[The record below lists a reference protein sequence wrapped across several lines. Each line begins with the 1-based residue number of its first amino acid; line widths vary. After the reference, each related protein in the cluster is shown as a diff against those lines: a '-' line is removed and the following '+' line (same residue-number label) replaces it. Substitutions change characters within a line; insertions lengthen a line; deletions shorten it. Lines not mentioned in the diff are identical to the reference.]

1 MGLGCSSLPA
11 PVLTPRNSDLHLQ
24 LFGSAS
30 PALVFDFMST
40 DSFKAVTSLH
50 WLLSSDSHKKHNT
63 CYSFPS
69 FSTDFSQHLE
79 KMHISSEILK
89 KSFLPRI
96 HSSGKSWW
104 VPGRCWKSMFWDSLP
119 QPRQKGQR
127 TQGTPF
133 SLTVHL
139 PSWILAPLCLTCYP
153 QSSPRPTYGRNL
165 CPWDSPAS
173 NTGVDYHFLLQGT
186 FLTRGSIPPL
196 LHLLH
201 WRFFTTST
209 TWEAQ
214 SSNYL
219 VFVAKIL
226 IYLWLLPC
234 LFKAA
239 SQNHQRYCV
248 LGLSPQIIHNSQLLC
263 CAFFSVNK
271 SISHECGLDATM
283 TI

>member
-40 DSFKAVTSLH
+40 ESFKAVTSLH
-50 WLLSSDSHKKHNT
+50 WLLSSDSHKKLIIPST
-63 CYSFPS
+63 IFPV
-69 FSTDFSQHLE
+69 SQLTFLSIWK
-79 KMHISSEILK
+79 KMHISSETLK

-104 VPGRCWKSMFWDSLP
+104 VQGRCWKRRFWDSLP

-133 SLTVHL
+133 SLTVHP
-139 PSWILAPLCLTCYP
+139 PSWILAPLCLTCYA

-165 CPWDSPAS
+165 CPRDSPAS
-173 NTGVDYHFLLQGT
+173 NTGVDYHFLLQGIL
-186 FLTRGSIPPL
+186 LTRGSIPPL

-201 WRFFTTST
+201 WRLFLST

-234 LFKAA
+234 LFKAV
-239 SQNHQRYCV
+239 SQSHQRYCA
-248 LGLSPQIIHNSQLLC
+248 LGLSPPIIHNSQLLC

-271 SISHECGLDATM
+271 SMSHEHGLVATM